1 MIGNQIDTQLGTA
14 ASLAFGA
21 ANKAT
26 TKKAA
31 ELSNYLDMADDLVVN
46 PLKISNGEMTVS
58 SLPGVGIE
66 LDEEKLAHYRV

>member
-1 MIGNQIDTQLGTA
+1 
-14 ASLAFGA
+14 
-21 ANKAT
+21 
-26 TKKAA
+26 
-31 ELSNYLDMADDLVVN
+31 MADDLVVN